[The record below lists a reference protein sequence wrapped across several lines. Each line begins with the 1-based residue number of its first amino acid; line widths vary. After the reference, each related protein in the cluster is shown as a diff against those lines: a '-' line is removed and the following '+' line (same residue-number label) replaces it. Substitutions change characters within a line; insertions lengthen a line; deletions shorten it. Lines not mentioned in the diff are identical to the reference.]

1 MPLLVVAVEVAVVV
15 VVVEVAV
22 VVVVV
27 VVAVV
32 VALAVVLSDQH
43 QCQSGKLIHQAS
55 KLHLFIDFFL

>member
-1 MPLLVVAVEVAVVV
+1 MPIVV

-27 VVAVV
+27 AVV
-32 VALAVVLSDQH
+32 EALAVVLSDQH

-55 KLHLFIDFFL
+55 KLHLFIDFFV

>member
-1 MPLLVVAVEVAVVV
+1 MPLLV
-15 VVVEVAV
+15 VVVEVA
-22 VVVVV
+22 VVVV

>member
-1 MPLLVVAVEVAVVV
+1 MPLLV

-27 VVAVV
+27 AVVVVALV

-55 KLHLFIDFFL
+55 KLHLFIDFFV